1 MLTKDSAQGPV
12 MRQGLQRASG
22 ILRTSV
28 MFGGGGRL
36 ALKVGFCKRAAEVRS
51 LTEGK
56 CAGGVGN
63 IVSFFHPRLFSAV
76 KVEIDVNSPSAYQ
89 VFN

>member
-1 MLTKDSAQGPV
+1 
-12 MRQGLQRASG
+12 
-22 ILRTSV
+22 

-36 ALKVGFCKRAAEVRS
+36 ALKLGFCKRAAEVQS
-51 LTEGK
+51 LTDGK

-63 IVSFFHPRLFSAV
+63 VVSFFHPRLFSAV
-76 KVEIDVNSPSAYQ
+76 KVEIDVNCPFAYR